1 MQFVIKLHLATVRTI
16 KSKKGIKM
24 GYRDNVQAACDQLRI
39 QNPIQEADLTIGL
52 IKFTNSGHMV
62 TIDPS
67 DINRSGRLFF
77 QVNVPQEPNHV
88 RSFIEMDE
96 LKTLQNKAA
105 DFFAENWEDAE
116 DKDRKMLIAFKHADI
131 VSIDWK

>member
-39 QNPIQEADLTIGL
+39 QNPIQEADLTIEL

-88 RSFIEMDE
+88 RSFIEMD
-96 LKTLQNKAA
+96 
-105 DFFAENWEDAE
+105 
-116 DKDRKMLIAFKHADI
+116 
-131 VSIDWK
+131 